1 MNTQA
6 IAARLVELCRQG
18 KYEQAQDEL
27 YADDAV
33 SIEMD
38 GLPPEMARDTRGL
51 EAIREKGRQFNA
63 GIEAMHGGSVGD
75 PIVTGNWF
83 SLVMTMDATF
93 KERGRV
99 DMREICVYQVRDGK
113 IVREQFFYDVD

>member
-1 MNTQA
+1 MNTEA
-6 IAARLVELCRQG
+6 IARRLVELCRQG

-38 GLPPEMARDTRGL
+38 GLPPDMARDTRGL

-63 GIEAMHGGSVGD
+63 TIEAMHGGSVGD

-93 KERGRV
+93 KGRGRV